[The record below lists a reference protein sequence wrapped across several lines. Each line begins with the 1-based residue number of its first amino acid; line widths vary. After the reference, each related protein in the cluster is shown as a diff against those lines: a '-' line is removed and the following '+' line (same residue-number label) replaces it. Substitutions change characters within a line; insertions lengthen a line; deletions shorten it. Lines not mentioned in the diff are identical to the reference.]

1 MKHPHHVFGNRF
13 FAGLL
18 AALSMGPLGS
28 CSLRAAPVPQA
39 KIEAIDAKAT
49 LHFNEAETSHSS
61 FSN

>member
-1 MKHPHHVFGNRF
+1 MKHPHHVFGKSF

-39 KIEAIDAKAT
+39 KIESLDAKAT
-49 LHFNEAETSHSS
+49 LHFNEARR
-61 FSN
+61 NIPAVVQ